1 LEAAVAERMADDDEG
16 GGKREETK
24 RLARV
29 LRVAS
34 FLTSQPYAWTRAGLA
49 TELEVSERSIDR
61 DLELLR
67 GLGYEIN
74 RDKVKGYAFARTPPL
89 PPVQLS
95 LHEVLALTLA
105 AELARESGDID
116 TSSLGAAMAQLLSA
130 VPAPARPL
138 LQRELLRRAEGRER
152 PSNTRRRAALAT
164 TQRAWLE
171 RRRLRITYATGMRGG
186 ELNERVIEPYAV
198 HPYDGSW
205 YVTAYDHMREKVI
218 DFKINRIETATLL
231 GESYAIPAT
240 FSMTEYRGA
249 TWGILRGVGGDPV
262 LVELL
267 FDEEGGRWVQEEQ
280 RTETLTF
287 ESQPDGHVLVRLT
300 TSITPEFVRWI
311 VWYGTHCYVRA
322 PEVLRIAVR
331 NALWQTL
338 APYDEQT
345 IPSEEI
351 L

>member
-1 LEAAVAERMADDDEG
+1 VAERMADDDEG
-16 GGKREETK
+16 GGKREATK

-49 TELEVSERSIDR
+49 TELEVGERSIDR

-130 VPAPARPL
+130 APARPL

-152 PSNTRRRAALAT
+152 PSHTRRRAALAT
-164 TQRAWLE
+164 AQRAWLE
-171 RRRLRITYATGMRGG
+171 RRRLRITYATAMRGG
-186 ELNERVIEPYAV
+186 EINERVIEPYAV

-218 DFKINRIETATLL
+218 DFKIDRIETATLL
-231 GESYAIPAT
+231 GETYDIPAT
-240 FSMTEYRGA
+240 FSMTEYRRA
-249 TWGILRGVGGDPV
+249 AWGILRGEASAPV
-262 LVELL
+262 EITLL
-267 FDEEGGRWVQEEQ
+267 FDQEAGRWVQEEGRAEQ
-280 RTETLTF
+280 IHF
-287 ESQPDGHVLVRLT
+287 ERQASGHILARLT
-300 TSITPEFVRWI
+300 AGVTPEMVRWI
-311 VWYGTHCYVRA
+311 LGYSPHCHV
-322 PEVLRIAVR
+322 
-331 NALWQTL
+331 L
-338 APYDEQT
+338 APDSLRERLYALMQEMLQGYR
-345 IPSEEI
+345 P
-351 L
+351 

>member
-1 LEAAVAERMADDDEG
+1 MAERMADDDEG
-16 GGKREETK
+16 GGKREATK

-49 TELEVSERSIDR
+49 TELEVGERSIDR

-152 PSNTRRRAALAT
+152 PSHTRRRAALAT
-164 TQRAWLE
+164 AQRAWLE
-171 RRRLRITYATGMRGG
+171 RRRLRITYATAMRGG
-186 ELNERVIEPYAV
+186 EINERVIEPYAV

-218 DFKINRIETATLL
+218 DFKIDRIETATLL
-231 GESYAIPAT
+231 GETYDIPAT
-240 FSMTEYRGA
+240 FSMTEYRRA
-249 TWGILRGVGGDPV
+249 AWGILRGEASAPV
-262 LVELL
+262 EITLL
-267 FDEEGGRWVQEEQ
+267 FDQEAGRWVQEEGRAEQ
-280 RTETLTF
+280 IHF
-287 ESQPDGHVLVRLT
+287 ERQASGHILARLT
-300 TSITPEFVRWI
+300 AGVTPEMVRWI
-311 VWYGTHCYVRA
+311 LGYSPHCHV
-322 PEVLRIAVR
+322 
-331 NALWQTL
+331 L
-338 APYDEQT
+338 APDSLRERLYALMQEMLQGYR
-345 IPSEEI
+345 P
-351 L
+351 

>member
-1 LEAAVAERMADDDEG
+1 MAERMVDDDAG

-34 FLTSQPYAWTRAGLA
+34 LLTSQPYAWTRAGLA
-49 TELEVSERSIDR
+49 TELEVGERSIDR

-74 RDKVKGYAFARTPPL
+74 RDRVKGYAFARTPPL

-116 TSSLGAAMAQLLSA
+116 TSSLGAALAQLLGA
-130 VPAPARPL
+130 VPASARPL

-152 PSNTRRRAALAT
+152 PANARRRAALAT

-218 DFKINRIETATLL
+218 DFKIDRIETATLL

-240 FSMTEYRGA
+240 FSMAEYRGA
-249 TWGILRGVGGDPV
+249 TWGILRGEASAPV
-262 LVELL
+262 EITLL
-267 FDEEGGRWVQEEQ
+267 FDGEAGRWVQEEG
-280 RTETLTF
+280 RAERITF
-287 ESQPDGHVLVRLT
+287 ERQAGGHILARLT
-300 TSITPEFVRWI
+300 AGVTPEMVRW
-311 VWYGTHCYVRA
+311 VLGYGPHCRVLTPESLREQVRTMA
-322 PEVLRIAVR
+322 
-331 NALWQTL
+331 
-338 APYDEQT
+338 
-345 IPSEEI
+345 EETTRVYGVAENPATTEMAE
-351 L
+351 

>member
-1 LEAAVAERMADDDEG
+1 MAERMVDDDAG

-34 FLTSQPYAWTRAGLA
+34 LLTSQPYAWTRAGLA
-49 TELEVSERSIDR
+49 TELEVGERSIDR

-74 RDKVKGYAFARTPPL
+74 RDRVKGYAFARTPPL

-95 LHEVLALTLA
+95 LQEVLALTLA

-116 TSSLGAAMAQLLSA
+116 TSSLGAAIAQLLGA
-130 VPAPARPL
+130 VPASARPL

-152 PSNTRRRAALAT
+152 PANARRRAALAT
-164 TQRAWLE
+164 AQRAWLE

-198 HPYDGSW
+198 HPYDSSW

-218 DFKINRIETATLL
+218 DFKIDRIETATLL
-231 GESYAIPAT
+231 NETYDIPAT
-240 FSMTEYRGA
+240 FSMAEYRGA
-249 TWGILRGVGGDPV
+249 AWGILRGEAGAPV
-262 LVELL
+262 EITLL
-267 FDEEGGRWVQEEQ
+267 FDQEAGRWVQEEG
-280 RTETLTF
+280 RAERINF
-287 ESQPDGHVLVRLT
+287 ERQTGGHILARLT
-300 TSITPEFVRWI
+300 AGITPEMVRWI
-311 VWYGTHCYVRA
+311 LGYGPHCRV
-322 PEVLRIAVR
+322 
-331 NALWQTL
+331 L
-338 APYDEQT
+338 APDSLQEQVRSMAIET
-345 IPSEEI
+345 DHLYRTEGAGLHE
-351 L
+351 

>member
-1 LEAAVAERMADDDEG
+1 MAERMADDDEG

-49 TELEVSERSIDR
+49 TELEVGERSIDR

-152 PSNTRRRAALAT
+152 PSHTRRRAALAT
-164 TQRAWLE
+164 AQRAWLE
-171 RRRLRITYATGMRGG
+171 RRRLRITYATAMRGG
-186 ELNERVIEPYAV
+186 EINERVIEPYAV

-218 DFKINRIETATLL
+218 DFKIDRIETATLL
-231 GESYAIPAT
+231 GETYDIPAT
-240 FSMTEYRGA
+240 FSMTEYRRA
-249 TWGILRGVGGDPV
+249 AWGILRGEASAPV
-262 LVELL
+262 EITLL
-267 FDEEGGRWVQEEQ
+267 FDQEAGRWVQEEGRAEQ
-280 RTETLTF
+280 IHF
-287 ESQPDGHVLVRLT
+287 ERQASGHILARLT
-300 TSITPEFVRWI
+300 AGVTPEMVRWI
-311 VWYGTHCYVRA
+311 LGYSPHCHV
-322 PEVLRIAVR
+322 
-331 NALWQTL
+331 L
-338 APYDEQT
+338 APDSLRERLYALMQEMLQGYR
-345 IPSEEI
+345 P
-351 L
+351 

>member
-1 LEAAVAERMADDDEG
+1 MVDDDEG

-29 LRVAS
+29 LKVAS
-34 FLTSQPYAWTRAGLA
+34 YLTSQPYAWTRAGLA

-130 VPAPARPL
+130 VPSPARPL

-152 PSNTRRRAALAT
+152 PAHTRRRAALAT
-164 TQRAWLE
+164 AQRAWLE

-205 YVTAYDHMREKVI
+205 YVTAYDHMREKII
-218 DFKINRIETATLL
+218 DFKIDRIETATLL
-231 GESYAIPAT
+231 GETYAIPAT
-240 FSMTEYRGA
+240 FSMAEYRGA
-249 TWGILRGVGGDPV
+249 TWGILRGEASAPV
-262 LVELL
+262 EITLL
-267 FDEEGGRWVQEEQ
+267 FDQEAGRWVQEEGRAEQ
-280 RTETLTF
+280 IHF
-287 ESQPDGHVLVRLT
+287 ERQPGGHILARLT
-300 TSITPEFVRWI
+300 AGVTPKMVRWI
-311 VWYGTHCYVRA
+311 LGYGPHCRV
-322 PEVLRIAVR
+322 
-331 NALWQTL
+331 L
-338 APYDEQT
+338 APNSLREQVYAMAQET
-345 IPSEEI
+345 AASYA
-351 L
+351 

>member
-49 TELEVSERSIDR
+49 TELEVGERSIDR

-152 PSNTRRRAALAT
+152 PSHTRRRAALAT
-164 TQRAWLE
+164 AQRAWLE
-171 RRRLRITYATGMRGG
+171 RRRLRITYATAMRGG
-186 ELNERVIEPYAV
+186 EINERVIEPYAV

-218 DFKINRIETATLL
+218 DFKIDRIETATLL
-231 GESYAIPAT
+231 GETYDIPAT
-240 FSMTEYRGA
+240 FSMTEYRRA
-249 TWGILRGVGGDPV
+249 AWGILRGEASAPV
-262 LVELL
+262 EITLL
-267 FDEEGGRWVQEEQ
+267 FDQEAGRWVQEEGRAEQ
-280 RTETLTF
+280 IHF
-287 ESQPDGHVLVRLT
+287 ERQASGHILARLT
-300 TSITPEFVRWI
+300 AGVTPEMVRWI
-311 VWYGTHCYVRA
+311 LGYSPHCHV
-322 PEVLRIAVR
+322 
-331 NALWQTL
+331 L
-338 APYDEQT
+338 APDSLRERLYALMQEMLQGYR
-345 IPSEEI
+345 P
-351 L
+351 

>member
-1 LEAAVAERMADDDEG
+1 MAERMADDDEG
-16 GGKREETK
+16 GGKREATK

-49 TELEVSERSIDR
+49 TELEVGERSIDR

-130 VPAPARPL
+130 APARPL

-152 PSNTRRRAALAT
+152 PSHTRRRAALAT
-164 TQRAWLE
+164 AQRAWLE
-171 RRRLRITYATGMRGG
+171 RRRLRITYATAMRGG
-186 ELNERVIEPYAV
+186 EINERVIEPYAV

-218 DFKINRIETATLL
+218 DFKIDRIETATLL
-231 GESYAIPAT
+231 GETYDIPAT
-240 FSMTEYRGA
+240 FSMTEYRRA
-249 TWGILRGVGGDPV
+249 AWGILRGEASAPV
-262 LVELL
+262 EITLL
-267 FDEEGGRWVQEEQ
+267 FDQEAGRWVQEEGRAEQ
-280 RTETLTF
+280 IHF
-287 ESQPDGHVLVRLT
+287 ERQASGHILARLT
-300 TSITPEFVRWI
+300 AGVTPEMVRWI
-311 VWYGTHCYVRA
+311 LGYSPHCHV
-322 PEVLRIAVR
+322 
-331 NALWQTL
+331 L
-338 APYDEQT
+338 APDSLRERLYALMQEMLQGYR
-345 IPSEEI
+345 P
-351 L
+351 